1 MDSIGTD
8 FGQKV
13 DLCARLR
20 EILLNYPEGTA
31 IISELLQNADD
42 AGATE
47 FSLCLDTRQHGT
59 AALFHPEMEALQG
72 PALLAYNNATFTQS
86 DFTAIQ
92 RIGDS
97 LKREESAGVKT
108 GRFRIGFN
116 STYHVC
122 SLPSPPSNFRQPTS
136 RCLAVDRSAQL
147 HFRQCIGVL

>member
-1 MDSIGTD
+1 MEYGED

-47 FSLCLDTRQHGT
+47 FSLCLDMRQHST
-59 AALFHPEMEALQG
+59 NHLFSPEMASLQG
-72 PALLAYNNATFTQS
+72 ASLLAYNNATFTAS

-97 LKREESAGVKT
+97 LKREESSGVKT
-108 GRFRIGFN
+108 GRFGIGFN
-116 STYHVC
+116 STYHV
-122 SLPSPPSNFRQPTS
+122 STS
-136 RCLAVDRSAQL
+136 TDVGQQCCYAILLALQFTPFVLRS
-147 HFRQCIGVL
+147 

>member
-42 AGATE
+42 AGASE
-47 FSLCLDTRQHGT
+47 FALCLDTRQHGREQ
-59 AALFHPEMEALQG
+59 LFYPEMAALQG
-72 PALLAYNNATFTQS
+72 ASLLAYNNATFTAS

-108 GRFRIGFN
+108 GRFGIGFN
-116 STYHVC
+116 STYHVRPDRCC
-122 SLPSPPSNFRQPTS
+122 SSAVPQPPPTTPPS
-136 RCLAVDRSAQL
+136 CAVDGSAQFYL
-147 HFRQCIGVL
+147 W